1 MNYLFRFQTV
11 ARGAADRHSPE
22 PSAQQGWRKHA
33 GSRAVVGAQ
42 PLPVQVCFTG
52 ICVIFN
58 QESSPPSPLCSLSL
72 GQIIIPCKAIPG
84 AENRSLTLS
93 ALLLLPAGEVQ

>member
-1 MNYLFRFQTV
+1 M
-11 ARGAADRHSPE
+11 ARGAADTHSLE
-22 PSAQQGWRKHA
+22 PRAQGWRKHA

-52 ICVIFN
+52 VCVIFN
-58 QESSPPSPLCSLSL
+58 QEPSPPSPLCSLSL
-72 GQIIIPCKAIPG
+72 GWIIIPCKAIPG